1 MEMMKNTNYEIHH
14 YLIFLRS
21 FVTSY
26 FKRLH
31 ISIYYKTLFSNNLN
45 PFPSEDDFQPYKEK
59 QEVILTQPGSV
70 VRMCT
75 FRFNT
80 VNSTF

>member
-1 MEMMKNTNYEIHH
+1 MKNTNYEIHH
-14 YLIFLRS
+14 YVIFLRS

-26 FKRLH
+26 FKWLH
-31 ISIYYKTLFSNNLN
+31 ISICYKTLFSNNLN
-45 PFPSEDDFQPYKEK
+45 LFLSEDDFQPYKEN
-59 QEVILTQPGSV
+59 QVVILTHPGSE

-75 FRFNT
+75 DRFNT